1 MENTRMERLLDR
13 TTLAALTIAATGAWI
28 VTASTEDAMD
38 FGPAPFLGSWTAM
51 MAAMMLPSAA
61 PLVLIYRRG
70 ASGSRTAAL
79 VAGYLLVWAALGVVA
94 YAYMRSEVMA
104 PAWAVLG
111 LAGLYQLTPLKVAC
125 LRRCRTPV
133 GFLVARFGREP
144 FRIGL
149 EHGAWCAGCC
159 WALMV
164 VLVAAGSMEL
174 AWAAVIAAVVLLEK
188 LAPYGLVFA
197 RVTGIALL
205 ALAVTEGGFG
215 WPGI

>member
-1 MENTRMERLLDR
+1 MERLLDR
-13 TTLAALTIAATGAWI
+13 ATLGVLTIAAVGAWI
-28 VTASTEDAMD
+28 VTASADEAMD
-38 FGPAPFLGSWTAM
+38 LGAIPFLGSWTVM

-70 ASGSRTAAL
+70 STGSRTFAL
-79 VAGYLLVWAALGVVA
+79 VAGYLLVWAALGVLA
-94 YAYMRSEVMA
+94 YAYMRSELMA

-111 LAGLYQLTPLKVAC
+111 LAGAYQLTPLKAAC
-125 LRRCRTPV
+125 LRKCRTPV
-133 GFLVARFGREP
+133 GFLLTRFGRDP
-144 FRIGL
+144 LRIGI

-174 AWAAVIAAVVLLEK
+174 AWAAGIAAIVLFEK

-197 RVTGIALL
+197 RVTGL
-205 ALAVTEGGFG
+205 ALVALAIAEGGFG

>member
-1 MENTRMERLLDR
+1 MERLLDR
-13 TTLAALTIAATGAWI
+13 TTLGALTIAATAAWI
-28 VTASTEDAMD
+28 VTASAQEAMD
-38 FGPAPFLGSWTAM
+38 YGAVPFLGSWTAM

-70 ASGSRTAAL
+70 TTGSRTTAL
-79 VAGYLLVWAALGVVA
+79 VAGYLLVWSALGVLA
-94 YAYMRSEVMA
+94 YAYMRSELMA

-111 LAGLYQLTPLKVAC
+111 AAGLYQLTPLKTAC
-125 LRRCRTPV
+125 LSRCRTPV
-133 GFLVARFGREP
+133 GFLIARFGRDP

-164 VLVAAGSMEL
+164 VLVAAGAMEL
-174 AWAAVIAAVVLLEK
+174 AWAAGIAAVVLLEK
-188 LAPYGLVFA
+188 LAPYGVVFA
-197 RVTGIALL
+197 RVTGVALL
-205 ALAVTEGGFG
+205 ALAVAEGGFG